1 MQKLIFIFSLWIF
14 TTFSFMAQ
22 NNDANQIIQSIQEKY
37 APDKRVVLF
46 NIKTAVQEDGTVVLE
61 GETSHREAYEELTR
75 LSGVD
80 KTNVRLLPDEVIGEK
95 EWGVIYNSVEK
106 LHSSNSYATETITEV
121 LLGMPVKLLD
131 KKGGW
136 RRVQTPEGYIGWVS
150 GAIQPMT
157 EADLA
162 VYNKKPKIVV
172 TSLYALS
179 YEKPDVDS
187 QTISNL
193 TVGNML
199 ELKGERGDFFHIAYP
214 DGREAFLKKS
224 DAKEQ
229 NKWLENIV
237 LSRESIV
244 SASKKF
250 MGIPYV
256 WGGTSAQGLDCSG
269 FSKLVYFLHG
279 LILPRDA
286 SQQVFN
292 GKLIDETGDFGQ
304 LQLGD
309 LVFFGTKASD
319 ENPRERV
326 VHVGIYIGNNRFIHA
341 SDYIQI
347 GSFDPADELFD
358 EFNTNRYLRTKRII
372 GQEGTKGIER
382 IMENAFYK

>member
-22 NNDANQIIQSIQEKY
+22 NNDINQIIQLIQEKY
-37 APDKRVVLF
+37 VPDKRVVLF
-46 NIKTAVQEDGTVVLE
+46 NIKTSVQEDGTVVLE

-80 KTNVRLLPDEVIGEK
+80 KNSVRLLPDEVIGEK

-162 VYNKKPKIVV
+162 VYNKKPKVVV
-172 TSLYALS
+172 TSLYALT
-179 YEKPDVDS
+179 YEKPDMDS

-199 ELKGERGDFFHIAYP
+199 ELKGERGDFYHIAYP

-224 DAKEQ
+224 DAEEL
-229 NKWLENIV
+229 NKWLGNIV
-237 LSRESIV
+237 LSRENIV
-244 SASKKF
+244 SVSKKF

-269 FSKLVYFLHG
+269 FTKLVYFLHG
-279 LILPRDA
+279 IILPRDA
-286 SQQVFN
+286 SQQVFT